1 MSGPSFFQGRYQ
13 HENRIDQMSY
23 FFMISAAYHIVICS
37 KRRIP
42 VILFPQ
48 KFPGILRI
56 LKRSTPGF
64 PGRSRLFFRRR
75 FSNADGERGTDFFNI
90 TAWRGTADN
99 CAKFLKKGNKIA
111 VSGSIQT
118 RNYERADGTK
128 GFAVDIIADEV
139 EFLSS
144 KNDGSSESNSGEGGT
159 SIGGN
164 STNSPVAD
172 LQPIDDDLPF

>member
-1 MSGPSFFQGRYQ
+1 MNKVYLIGNLTRDPELSTTTSGVS
-13 HENRIDQMSY
+13 
-23 FFMISAAYHIVICS
+23 VC
-37 KRRIP
+37 
-42 VILFPQ
+42 
-48 KFPGILRI
+48 
-56 LKRSTPGF
+56 
-64 PGRSRLFFRRR
+64 RLSIAVGRR
-75 FSNADGERGTDFFNI
+75 FANADGERETDFFNI
-90 TAWRGTADN
+90 TAWRGTAEN

-144 KNDGSSESNSGEGGT
+144 KNDGSSEPNSNEGGMGVGT
-159 SIGGN
+159 GMS
-164 STNSPVAD
+164 SSPVAD

>member
-1 MSGPSFFQGRYQ
+1 MNKVYLIGNLTRDPELSTTTSGVS
-13 HENRIDQMSY
+13 
-23 FFMISAAYHIVICS
+23 VC
-37 KRRIP
+37 
-42 VILFPQ
+42 
-48 KFPGILRI
+48 
-56 LKRSTPGF
+56 
-64 PGRSRLFFRRR
+64 RLSIAVSRR
-75 FSNADGERGTDFFNI
+75 FSNADGERETDFFNI
-90 TAWRGTADN
+90 TAWRGTAEN

>member
-1 MSGPSFFQGRYQ
+1 MNKVYLIGNLTRDPELSTTTSGVS
-13 HENRIDQMSY
+13 
-23 FFMISAAYHIVICS
+23 VC
-37 KRRIP
+37 
-42 VILFPQ
+42 
-48 KFPGILRI
+48 
-56 LKRSTPGF
+56 
-64 PGRSRLFFRRR
+64 RLSIAVSRR
-75 FSNADGERGTDFFNI
+75 FSNADGERETDFFNI
-90 TAWRGTADN
+90 TAWRGTAEN

-144 KNDGSSESNSGEGGT
+144 KNDGSSESSSSEGGT
-159 SIGGN
+159 SIGAN

>member
-1 MSGPSFFQGRYQ
+1 MNKVYLIGNLTRDPELSTTTSGVS
-13 HENRIDQMSY
+13 
-23 FFMISAAYHIVICS
+23 VC
-37 KRRIP
+37 
-42 VILFPQ
+42 
-48 KFPGILRI
+48 
-56 LKRSTPGF
+56 
-64 PGRSRLFFRRR
+64 RLSIAVSRR
-75 FSNADGERGTDFFNI
+75 FANAEGERETDFFNI
-90 TAWRGTADN
+90 TAWRGTAEN

-144 KNDGSSESNSGEGGT
+144 KNDGSSESSSSDGGMN
-159 SIGGN
+159 IGSSN
-164 STNSPVAD
+164 NAPISD